1 MPTTDGGGKRAKR
14 AASTTG
20 RESGNVSYLEH
31 GLWVRLRDAKT
42 DGAFVTAWLA
52 LQCRMIDDVSCGL
65 VVLGK
70 PDTGPFAPAAFWPK
84 GQNSTPGLAAAAEM
98 AMAERRGVIHEG
110 DETGGADS
118 KATGTAGF
126 CNVAYP
132 FVVDERL
139 YGVVAI
145 TIANRPKPQVQ
156 TVARQIQWGSAWVE
170 AMFRRKQ
177 TTSDEILTLKFST
190 ALDLVATTLEKDR
203 FQAACNAVATD
214 LATCLNCDRVS
225 IGIRRRGHSTVV
237 ALSHVSQ
244 FSKRMNLM
252 RAIGGAMDEAC
263 DQEVSVLYPMV
274 GEDQGYITRAHA
286 NLAQKNDGGTV
297 LTIPLFVGDND
308 FGAITLERPSGAEFD
323 QPTVDLCESVAAFV
337 GPILHVKHQNDRHIL
352 IKMKDSLAIQY
363 DNLLGSRHFNYKSVA
378 AAIAAVVVFFAV
390 AKGDY
395 RITAQS
401 VLEGEV
407 QRAIVAPFE
416 GYILKANVRAGD
428 IVEKD
433 QILAELDD
441 TELSLERLRWSTQR
455 QQRLMEYDQA
465 MAVHD
470 RAKLNIISAQIKQ
483 SEAQAALL
491 DEHLARA
498 RLKVPFAGIVVSGDL
513 SQSIGAPVQRGDVL
527 FEVAPLDAYRII
539 LKVDEREITDV
550 KIGQSGALVLSSVPD
565 AILPLVI
572 ERITPV
578 SETREGRNYFR
589 VEARFTDAVDYAGL
603 RPGMEGIG
611 KITVDER
618 RLIWIWTH
626 KMIDWLRLSLWQW
639 LP

>member
-1 MPTTDGGGKRAKR
+1 MPQNKDWIEVTLGTADK
-14 AASTTG
+14 
-20 RESGNVSYLEH
+20 
-31 GLWVRLRDAKT
+31 
-42 DGAFVTAWLA
+42 AFVHRSLI
-52 LQCRMIDDVSCGL
+52 RSPIDY
-65 VVLGK
+65 
-70 PDTGPFAPAAFWPK
+70 
-84 GQNSTPGLAAAAEM
+84 
-98 AMAERRGVIHEG
+98 RI
-110 DETGGADS
+110 
-118 KATGTAGF
+118 
-126 CNVAYP
+126 
-132 FVVDERL
+132 
-139 YGVVAI
+139 
-145 TIANRPKPQVQ
+145 
-156 TVARQIQWGSAWVE
+156 
-170 AMFRRKQ
+170 
-177 TTSDEILTLKFST
+177 
-190 ALDLVATTLEKDR
+190 R
-203 FQAACNAVATD
+203 F
-214 LATCLNCDRVS
+214 
-225 IGIRRRGHSTVV
+225 
-237 ALSHVSQ
+237 
-244 FSKRMNLM
+244 
-252 RAIGGAMDEAC
+252 
-263 DQEVSVLYPMV
+263 
-274 GEDQGYITRAHA
+274 
-286 NLAQKNDGGTV
+286 AQKNDGGTV

-308 FGAITLERPSGAEFD
+308 FGAITLERPSGTEFD
-323 QPTVDLCESVAAFV
+323 QPTVDLCESVAAIV

-352 IKMKDSLAIQY
+352 IKMRDSLAIQY
-363 DNLLGSRHFNYKSVA
+363 DKLLGSRHFGYKSVVA
-378 AAIAAVVVFFAV
+378 TIAAVIVFFAV

-395 RITAQS
+395 RITAPS
-401 VLEGEV
+401 VLEGEL

-433 QILAELDD
+433 QVLAELDD
-441 TELSLERLRWSTQR
+441 TELSLERLRWSTER

-470 RAKLNIISAQIKQ
+470 RAKLNIISAKIKQ

-539 LKVDEREITDV
+539 LKVDEREITDI

-618 RLIWIWTH
+618 RLIWIWTY